1 MKYKVTTAP
10 TDEPITLDEAKA
22 QLRVELDMNVE
33 NDLIRRLI
41 TAARQW
47 AETYMQRPIVTQ
59 TVTAKFPAFS
69 ARMALP
75 YSGNLQSVTSV
86 SYQDSDD
93 ATQTLATT
101 VYGVDDYTE
110 PAAIYLRHD
119 QDWPETFTDPN
130 AISVVYTAGYAV
142 DDVPSD
148 IKSALLLMIGHLF
161 ENREE
166 SIVGT
171 NAMELPMGA
180 KALLWQYR
188 VLGV

>member
-10 TDEPITLDEAKA
+10 TDEPVTLDEAKA

-41 TAARQW
+41 TGARQW

-59 TVTAKFPAFS
+59 TITAKFPAFA
-69 ARMALP
+69 ARMPLP
-75 YSGNLQSVTSV
+75 FSGNIQSVSSV
-86 SYQDSDD
+86 QYQDGDD
-93 ATQTLATT
+93 ATQTLATS

-110 PAAIYLRHD
+110 PAAIYLRHE
-119 QDWPETFTDPN
+119 QDWPETFADPN
-130 AISVVYTAGYAV
+130 AVSVVYVAGYAV

-148 IKSALLLMIGHLF
+148 IKSAILLMIGHLF
-161 ENREE
+161 ENRED

-180 KALLWQYR
+180 KALLWQHR